1 MVEEVK
7 KVIIVKEKKKRLT
20 AREREELLIGN
31 FIELQ
36 KVMTNLS
43 IKFEN
48 LSDNI
53 SKLLTVFEL
62 SARDY
67 LSNKQNKSQTD
78 KDLLDKVN
86 VLLDQN
92 KTIAKGIVM
101 IDDKVKTKMNQPMP
115 IPQPQQSVQ
124 QFQPSINLS
133 PQQDKQR
140 IIDKI

>member
-78 KDLLDKVN
+78 RDLLDKVN

-101 IDDKVKTKMNQPMP
+101 IDDKVKTKMNQQMP
-115 IPQPQQSVQ
+115 IPQPQQAMQ

>member
-7 KVIIVKEKKKRLT
+7 KVVIVKEKKKRLT

-53 SKLLTVFEL
+53 SKLLTIFEL
-62 SARDY
+62 SAKDY

-86 VLLDQN
+86 VLLEQN
-92 KTIAKGIVM
+92 KTIARGIVM
-101 IDDKVKTKMNQPMP
+101 IDDKVKTKNAQLAP

>member
-7 KVIIVKEKKKRLT
+7 KVLVTTPKKKRLT

-53 SKLLTVFEL
+53 SNLLTIFEL

-67 LSNKQNKSQTD
+67 LSRKQNKSETD

-86 VLLDQN
+86 SLMEQN
-92 KTIAKGIVM
+92 RTIAKGIIM
-101 IDDKVKTKMNQPMP
+101 IDDKVRTKIPSPTQV
-115 IPQPQQSVQ
+115 PQPPQ

-140 IIDKI
+140 IIEKI

>member
-7 KVIIVKEKKKRLT
+7 KVLVGSQKKKRLT

-53 SKLLTVFEL
+53 SNLLTIFEL
-62 SARDY
+62 SARDF
-67 LSNKQNKSQTD
+67 LSTKQNKSQ
-78 KDLLDKVN
+78 N
-86 VLLDQN
+86 QN
-92 KTIAKGIVM
+92 
-101 IDDKVKTKMNQPMP
+101 
-115 IPQPQQSVQ
+115 QS
-124 QFQPSINLS
+124 
-133 PQQDKQR
+133 
-140 IIDKI
+140 